1 MSHQTLSQIYGKL
14 SRADLVFLLGVREL
28 DTAGTPSELIER
40 LANNELSLFPA
51 AYANFDAIKAKEY
64 SIDKTV
70 RLRESRYQKKAK
82 PRADQVGLPP
92 ELWMMIIKYTND
104 WELSAALFLSDTCIR
119 KPAVWDFATETDLA
133 ILHDDLPH
141 LKRMVDKGLKV
152 FPIPKHV
159 IDVVLRFEYIDILEF
174 IWKHMPSTFTNDQIP
189 LLASRYNSPK
199 VLQWWKQTNSPENLF
214 YSESCLDA
222 ASSSRHTEAL
232 DWWRDSG
239 LPLKIGRVL
248 DFASDEGDVAVLEWW
263 RTSGLKF
270 KYSKLAMRHA
280 SQNGHI
286 SVLDWWLN
294 SGLQL
299 FYDAGCLDYATRF
312 NRVAVLEWWFWCGL
326 MIEYR
331 IMDIEEALGEAVV
344 GGNECRNWWV
354 DKGIDFGVNNSDWM
368 KDRILNEQA
377 QYRHA

>member
-1 MSHQTLSQIYGKL
+1 M
-14 SRADLVFLLGVREL
+14 AD
-28 DTAGTPSELIER
+28 
-40 LANNELSLFPA
+40 NELSLFPA
-51 AYANFDAIKAKEY
+51 AYANYDALRAQETSAASTI
-64 SIDKTV
+64 
-70 RLRESRYQKKAK
+70 RLRESKYVKQSTKF
-82 PRADQVGLPP
+82 DNEVYLPP
-92 ELWMMIIKYTND
+92 ELWMTIVKYTND
-104 WELSAALFLSDTCIR
+104 WELSAALFLSDIGLR
-119 KPAVWDFATETDLA
+119 RPAVWDAASNTDLA
-133 ILHDDLPH
+133 ILQDDLPH
-141 LKRMVDKGLKV
+141 LEHLVEKGAKL
-152 FPIPKHV
+152 FPVPKHV
-159 IDVVLRFEYIDILEF
+159 IDVVLRFEYIQILEY
-174 IWKHMPSTFTNDQIP
+174 IWTNDPSTFKQDQIP

-199 VLQWWKQTNSPENLF
+199 VLEWWKRTMPEAELV

-222 ASSSRHTEAL
+222 ASSSGHTEAL
-232 DWWRDSG
+232 EWWKQSG
-239 LPLKIGRVL
+239 LPLKIGRVM
-248 DFASDEGDVAVLEWW
+248 DFASDEGDVRVLEWW

-270 KYSKLAMRHA
+270 KYSKFAMRHA
-280 SQNGHI
+280 SQNGHVR
-286 SVLDWWLN
+286 VLDWWIN

-354 DKGIDFGVNNSDWM
+354 EKGIDFGVNNSEWM